1 MCGSQ
6 EKEGKVKNGSS
17 EKLEINSKNETIDG
31 SWSRLLNIWQGF
43 MADNREEEKR
53 HLQS

>member
-6 EKEGKVKNGSS
+6 EMEGKVKHGSS
-17 EKLEINSKNETIDG
+17 EKLEINNKNETIDG
-31 SWSRLLNIWQGF
+31 SCSKLLNIWQGF
-43 MADNREEEKR
+43 TADTWEEEKR

>member
-6 EKEGKVKNGSS
+6 EMEGKVKNGSS
-17 EKLEINSKNETIDG
+17 EKSEINNKNETLDV
-31 SWSRLLNIWQGF
+31 SCSRLLNIWQGF
-43 MADNREEEKR
+43 MADKWEEEKR

>member
-6 EKEGKVKNGSS
+6 EMEGRVKNGSS
-17 EKLEINSKNETIDG
+17 EKLEISNKNETRAG
-31 SWSRLLNIWQGF
+31 GCSRLLNIFQGF
-43 MADNREEEKR
+43 MAGNWEEEKR

>member
-6 EKEGKVKNGSS
+6 EIEGKVKNGSS
-17 EKLEINSKNETIDG
+17 EKLEINNKNETRAG
-31 SWSRLLNIWQGF
+31 GCSRLLNICQGF
-43 MADNREEEKR
+43 MAGNWEEEKR